1 MNKINQERRTEPR
14 KHFVHHQLKWKFEH
28 FRTAMTEDASAYE
41 EEVYHNS
48 IKGGS
53 KNIDPRGNITKRRVQ
68 FSEPLEYWREYD
80 KETGELCEEK
90 NPGEQQESIQYCGEN
105 VDKLDQS
112 DIEERN
118 HTESQT
124 ELIQSFNKLEDPR
137 IGAQR
142 QIKEKRKEC
151 SVESKQNVKLD
162 TSCLHKKQLTK
173 NSPIRCLEESSKAS
187 GKINLNLRGACPLL
201 QKYCVPTAAVS
212 TSLGK
217 KPSPLPLGFN
227 RKIYDERLLPSS
239 FKSGNKN
246 WNSSSKTGET
256 GTGLPPV
263 VGNVRT
269 PHIVQL
275 FD

>member
-1 MNKINQERRTEPR
+1 
-14 KHFVHHQLKWKFEH
+14 
-28 FRTAMTEDASAYE
+28 MTEDSSVYR
-41 EEVYHNS
+41 EEVYH
-48 IKGGS
+48 KGIEEGS
-53 KNIDPRGNITKRRVQ
+53 KNIDPKGNITRKRVQ
-68 FSEPLEYWREYD
+68 FSEPLEYWREFD

-90 NPGEQQESIQYCGEN
+90 KPGEQQESIQYCGEN
-105 VDKLDQS
+105 VGDKLDPNG
-112 DIEERN
+112 IEERTY
-118 HTESQT
+118 TESQT
-124 ELIQSFNKLEDPR
+124 ELIQSLNKVEDTR
-137 IGAQR
+137 IGTQR
-142 QIKEKRKEC
+142 QIKDKRKEC

-162 TSCLHKKQLTK
+162 ASCLPKKQLTK
-173 NSPIRCLEESSKAS
+173 NSPIRCLEESSKTS
-187 GKINLNLRGACPLL
+187 GKISLNLRGACPVLH
-201 QKYCVPTAAVS
+201 KYCAPTAVS
-212 TSLGK
+212 TSTGK

-239 FKSGNKN
+239 FKSGNKS